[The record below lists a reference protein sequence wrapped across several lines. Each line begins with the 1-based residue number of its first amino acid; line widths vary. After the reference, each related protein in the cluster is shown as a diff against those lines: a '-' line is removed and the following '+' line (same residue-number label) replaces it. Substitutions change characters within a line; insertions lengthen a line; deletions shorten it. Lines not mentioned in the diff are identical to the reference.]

1 MCGTQVKS
9 ALGFVLN
16 LNQMHFIVLSII
28 IYQQELI
35 FFHDVRKGLPDST
48 EGIPETN
55 GNSDKNP
62 WGVVVDRKRERM
74 GVWVIVVIALTSA
87 IALVACLG
95 CFWLLFLNFRYHE
108 VKALPS
114 QGEPIFV
121 RTKRSGI
128 NIVNSRLK
136 ANVK

>member
-1 MCGTQVKS
+1 MC
-9 ALGFVLN
+9 F
-16 LNQMHFIVLSII
+16 LSV
-28 IYQQELI
+28 IYQHELI
-35 FFHDVRKGLPDST
+35 FFDDVLKGLPDST
-48 EGIPETN
+48 DGIPDTN
-55 GNSDKNP
+55 GSSDKNP
-62 WGVVVDRKRERM
+62 WGLGVDRKRERT

-87 IALVACLG
+87 IALMACLG

-108 VKALPS
+108 VKAPPS

-128 NIVNSRLK
+128 NIVNFRLK